1 MAASLWILDTIS
13 VHVLLSLN
21 QKWQCVHQCLAC
33 AGVQGSNGAREAG
46 TRLPAAGRVSHGK
59 AAAVWCGNIGGQY
72 PKILIGPKR
81 RRSSSH
87 VASYCSSSAPPRRRA
102 FHHRCCLSSSS
113 PHSLSPLSILPLCPY
128 LLSEPSNKILL
139 CYIFSTQRRRID
151 PAPCILVLGH
161 SQRRSAAGEK
171 MHENAA
177 TPPMVRP
184 SWTYPFSPL
193 SSFSLLYGAVF
204 APFLLHRCRSP

>member
-1 MAASLWILDTIS
+1 M
-13 VHVLLSLN
+13 
-21 QKWQCVHQCLAC
+21 
-33 AGVQGSNGAREAG
+33 
-46 TRLPAAGRVSHGK
+46 
-59 AAAVWCGNIGGQY
+59 
-72 PKILIGPKR
+72 
-81 RRSSSH
+81 
-87 VASYCSSSAPPRRRA
+87 ASYCSSSAPPRRRA

-113 PHSLSPLSILPLCPY
+113 PHSLCPLSILPLCPY

-184 SWTYPFSPL
+184 SGPTPSLLFPL
-193 SSFSLLYGAVF
+193 SLYCT
-204 APFLLHRCRSP
+204 APFLHHFYCTAAMGGKGRISMVCSKVRRTFYRKFGIAEQAALSRTSGHDLRTL

>member
-1 MAASLWILDTIS
+1 M
-13 VHVLLSLN
+13 
-21 QKWQCVHQCLAC
+21 
-33 AGVQGSNGAREAG
+33 
-46 TRLPAAGRVSHGK
+46 
-59 AAAVWCGNIGGQY
+59 
-72 PKILIGPKR
+72 
-81 RRSSSH
+81 
-87 VASYCSSSAPPRRRA
+87 ASYCSSSAPPRRRA

-204 APFLLHRCRSP
+204 APFLLHRCPRCQRLYSTAVCAVLLYGTAVLYSCVTVRLCHGTAVLYICVTAVRFSHQTKLPG